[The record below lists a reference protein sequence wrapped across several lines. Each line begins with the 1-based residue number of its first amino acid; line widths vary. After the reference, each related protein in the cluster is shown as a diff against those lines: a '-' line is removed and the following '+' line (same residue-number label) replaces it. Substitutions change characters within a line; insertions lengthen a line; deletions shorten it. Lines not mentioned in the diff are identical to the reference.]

1 MHFQLLWR
9 AFILSFAL
17 TAAYTDMRSRKIPRS
32 LNIVGFVVGLSVNAY
47 LGFGLQALGA
57 SAVAFLIGLALFY
70 LGAIGGGDVKLITS
84 LAAMLRLNSW
94 SSAMWIAMIAAA
106 VMAVVQVVRHRAVV
120 QTFHNILE
128 LLQSFA
134 KRGLRPH
141 PVLNVKNEK
150 LIRSPFAVA
159 AAVGTVFV
167 VFRP

>member
-9 AFILSFAL
+9 AFIISFAL
-17 TAAYTDMRSRKIPRS
+17 TAAYTDIRSRKIPRS
-32 LNIVGFVVGLSVNAY
+32 LNIAGFIVGILVNAY

-94 SSAMWIAMIAAA
+94 SSAMWIAMLAAA
-106 VMAVVQVVRHRAVV
+106 VMAIVQVVRHRAVM
-120 QTFHNILE
+120 QTFLNIFE
-128 LLQSFA
+128 LLRSFA
-134 KRGLRPH
+134 KTGFRPH
-141 PVLNVKNEK
+141 PVLNVRNEK

-159 AAVGTVFV
+159 AAVGTLFV